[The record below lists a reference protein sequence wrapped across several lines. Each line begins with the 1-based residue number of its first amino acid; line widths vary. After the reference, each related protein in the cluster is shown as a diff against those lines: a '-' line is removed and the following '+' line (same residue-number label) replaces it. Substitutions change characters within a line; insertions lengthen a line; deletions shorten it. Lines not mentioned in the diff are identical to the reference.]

1 MNKKHIASVLGLG
14 ATAVAFPGYVL
25 AQGLDNALPV
35 LDKHVKNKVNASD
48 LTLAEYIGAGIQAA
62 LSLVGVI
69 FLILVVY
76 AGIKWMTAR
85 GESAPVEDAKKTI
98 QAAIIGLVVVALA
111 YAITSFVTGIF
122 A

>member
-1 MNKKHIASVLGLG
+1 
-14 ATAVAFPGYVL
+14 
-25 AQGLDNALPV
+25 
-35 LDKHVKNKVNASD
+35 
-48 LTLAEYIGAGIQAA
+48 
-62 LSLVGVI
+62 
-69 FLILVVY
+69 
-76 AGIKWMTAR
+76 MTAR